1 MNPLSYRWRRRRRRA
16 SHLLRSAKA
25 WIIAAGALA
34 GACMAVLLLLYLVF
48 PDWKPCFGETT
59 AHFEDVEV
67 TKLGQL
73 EEQVSY
79 TVVTHGYEGKGLRI
93 VWSLRTKDPSGSYV
107 QVPGHS
113 QLPAGTL
120 KPESCSADQG
130 GTDLRVPLEKQG
142 NYQVIL
148 ELFPPAEDAA
158 RIARVAQEFSL

>member
-1 MNPLSYRWRRRRRRA
+1 MSPLSYRWRRRRRRA
-16 SHLLRSAKA
+16 SRLLGSAKA
-25 WIIAAGALA
+25 WIIAAGAIA
-34 GACMAVLLLLYLVF
+34 GACMAVLLLVYLVF
-48 PDWKPCFGETT
+48 PGWKPCLGETT
-59 AHFEDVEV
+59 AQFEGVEV
-67 TKLGQL
+67 TKLGRL

-93 VWSLRTKDPSGSYV
+93 VWSLRKKDIDGSYV

-142 NYQVIL
+142 SYQVIL
-148 ELFPPAEDAA
+148 ELFPPGEDAA